1 METTAGTL
9 LDQAAHWFSEWTLW
23 DPKRVREPRVQMAA
37 PPDFHLNQP
46 KQPLFLFLPL
56 SLCLKK
62 KKKKFRSFQ
71 QPSSLTVVEAG
82 SQRSW
87 SGSGEGPLLGTDCSL
102 LIESSHSGKIKL
114 DLWSLLRKALISFMR
129 APPS

>member
-1 METTAGTL
+1 MDPVGPQKGERTQGTNGSTPRFSPESTKTTSISL
-9 LDQAAHWFSEWTLW
+9 LTT
-23 DPKRVREPRVQMAA
+23 K
-37 PPDFHLNQP
+37 
-46 KQPLFLFLPL
+46 PLFE
-56 SLCLKK
+56 K

>member
-9 LDQAAHWFSEWTLW
+9 LDQAAHWFSGWALW

-37 PPDFHLNQP
+37 PPDFHLDQP
-46 KQPLFLFLPL
+46 KQPLFLFLPV

-62 KKKKFRSFQ
+62 KKKKSSVAFNNLP
-71 QPSSLTVVEAG
+71 PSQLWRLAARD
-82 SQRSW
+82 Q
-87 SGSGEGPLLGTDCSL
+87 SGSGEGPLLGTDCWL
-102 LIESSHSGKIKL
+102 LIESLHSRKIKL